1 MVQAVK
7 CIVDATEL
15 PVFADGDTGYGNAL
29 SYGGR
34 CRNMKKPEQLQCF
47 FEDQVWPKRC
57 GHMVGKQVI
66 DASEH
71 AKKLRAAADARTDED
86 FY

>member
-1 MVQAVK
+1 MKNAGAAAV
-7 CIVDATEL
+7 L
-15 PVFADGDTGYGNAL
+15 
-29 SYGGR
+29 
-34 CRNMKKPEQLQCF
+34 

-71 AKKLRAAADARTDED
+71 AKKSAGGC
-86 FY
+86 

>member
-1 MVQAVK
+1 
-7 CIVDATEL
+7 
-15 PVFADGDTGYGNAL
+15 
-29 SYGGR
+29 
-34 CRNMKKPEQLQCF
+34 MKKAGAAAVL

-71 AKKLRAAADARTDED
+71 AKKNCGRLLMPELTRI